1 MLKKEDNRIYSANF
15 KISSINAP
23 DMGVLYSPNFMFSF
37 LNAKFLN
44 TDNSNLLMQQIPTLV
59 VSRYCPILPKRATL
73 VRTSS
78 KNRSWEVDIEEEDDK
93 RFYLKNGWNTFVE
106 DNDLETAEFLVFKFD
121 GDCSRYEG
129 TIVEAFSEGPNL
141 DCNENPSF
149 KIILQQAYAK
159 KGVMCFPTDFFK
171 KHMKNKRQ
179 EVEIEI
185 VEGVWTVTL
194 IPHKKRA
201 RTFARFSEG
210 WSNFAKA
217 NHFKTGETHFLN
229 DSER

>member
-121 GDCSRYEG
+121 AGMREQLWKHS
-129 TIVEAFSEGPNL
+129 VKA
-141 DCNENPSF
+141 
-149 KIILQQAYAK
+149 
-159 KGVMCFPTDFFK
+159 PT
-171 KHMKNKRQ
+171 
-179 EVEIEI
+179 
-185 VEGVWTVTL
+185 WTVMRIL
-194 IPHKKRA
+194 HSKLFCNKPMPKKVSCAFQPTSSR
-201 RTFARFSEG
+201 SI
-210 WSNFAKA
+210 
-217 NHFKTGETHFLN
+217 
-229 DSER
+229 